1 MSKHSLSL
9 SIILL
14 PLLVSSALAQG
25 GVECKATFKKD
36 TPAKE
41 DPSSVVK
48 AGTARGYATQYVIN
62 NKTNKRYVCFHGGYC
77 YLAQNIQLSCKVD
90 WKSGDGNSAEEETI
104 YYFKH

>member
-9 SIILL
+9 SVILL

-41 DPSSVVK
+41 DPSSLVK
-48 AGTARGYATQYVIN
+48 AGI
-62 NKTNKRYVCFHGGYC
+62 TNSH
-77 YLAQNIQLSCKVD
+77 
-90 WKSGDGNSAEEETI
+90 E
-104 YYFKH
+104 KHYDV